1 MLHKCNKLQRL
12 SAAVAAAL
20 LLPAHTYADTDAAVE
35 SDVLEHVRVRET
47 AKQHTSNYTVPAS
60 SAATGMKLT
69 QRETP

>member
-1 MLHKCNKLQRL
+1 MLPKRNKLQRL

-47 AKQHTSNYTVPAS
+47 A
-60 SAATGMKLT
+60 
-69 QRETP
+69 TPKKRV